1 MRRTDR
7 ASINYY
13 AVPTEVSRAG
23 CRERVGSHCESG
35 PCLIKPETNRGAVP
49 FGVGP
54 IISRRRMSCVL
65 QRAAKP
71 MLLFG
76 IGDTVR
82 PMIGV
87 LVLEAAER
95 DGKRVVYA
103 RRVGI
108 TCMVLFHD

>member
-1 MRRTDR
+1 
-7 ASINYY
+7 
-13 AVPTEVSRAG
+13 
-23 CRERVGSHCESG
+23 
-35 PCLIKPETNRGAVP
+35 
-49 FGVGP
+49 
-54 IISRRRMSCVL
+54 
-65 QRAAKP
+65 

-108 TCMVLFHD
+108 TCMVLFTIESYQIAA